1 MIYVL
6 AFDPIKI
13 KTLYASQN
21 DHQNLR
27 FVKDINAVGN
37 KMTRNVSKM
46 TISKSCIF
54 FNRTDFTFIGNA
66 RNLQSFFA

>member
-21 DHQNLR
+21 DHQSLI
-27 FVKDINAVGN
+27 FVKYINVVGEKKIKN
-37 KMTRNVSKM
+37 ECKM

-54 FNRTDFTFIGNA
+54 FNQRDFRLGTFNILSSAAGV
-66 RNLQSFFA
+66 

>member
-1 MIYVL
+1 MHL
-6 AFDPIKI
+6 
-13 KTLYASQN
+13 QN
-21 DHQNLR
+21 DRQNLS
-27 FVKDINAVGN
+27 FVKDINVDGD
-37 KMTRNVSKM
+37 KMTRNGSEM